1 MAPAFQLF
9 GFAIQSYP
17 LAVVLAAVGGLW
29 LAVRAA
35 RVLNID
41 DGRLYDLGFYALLGT
56 GLGAR
61 LTYVLTHLRAYADAP
76 LSVLSLTPTALWWPG
91 GLLVGLLV
99 AVIYWR
105 KHPLP
110 LALTLDAAAVSLSLA
125 LAIERLG
132 AFLGGQGLG
141 RATSMPWG
149 VTLWEQVRHPVQVY
163 EALALLAVLGV
174 LWWQLPRRR
183 YDGQIALLF
192 VLFYGGSRLF
202 LEAYRAQPL
211 LILDGIRAVQ
221 VIAFFATLGSLA
233 ALYARRFSGRDVQE
247 LSSPPSGEIAP
258 ASRNKVEQTEGE
270 IAEPQ

>member
-1 MAPAFQLF
+1 MAPTLRIL
-9 GFAIQSYP
+9 GLAIQSYP
-17 LAVVLAAVGGLW
+17 LAVLLAAGGGLW

-35 RVLNID
+35 RILGM
-41 DGRLYDLGFYALLGT
+41 DGDRLYGLGFDALLGT
-56 GLGAR
+56 ALGAR
-61 LTYVLTHLRAYADAP
+61 LTYVLTHLKAYADAP
-76 LSVLSLTPTALWWPG
+76 LSVLSLSPTALWWPG

-110 LALTLDAAAVSLSLA
+110 LALTLDAAAVGLSLS

-141 RATSMPWG
+141 QATSMPWG

-163 EALALLAVLGV
+163 EALALLAVLVV
-174 LWWQLPRRR
+174 LWRQLPRRR

-211 LILDGIRAVQ
+211 LILDGIRVVQ

-233 ALYARRFSGRDVQE
+233 ALYTRRRSCSTR
-247 LSSPPSGEIAP
+247 
-258 ASRNKVEQTEGE
+258 
-270 IAEPQ
+270 

>member
-1 MAPAFQLF
+1 MAPTLQIF
-9 GFAIQSYP
+9 GLAVQSYP
-17 LAVVLAAVGGLW
+17 LAVLLAAGGGLW
-29 LAVRAA
+29 LVVRAA
-35 RVLNID
+35 RVLEID
-41 DGRLYDLGFYALLGT
+41 DDRLYDLGFYALLGT

-91 GLLVGLLV
+91 GLVVGVLVV
-99 AVIYWR
+99 AIYWR

-110 LALTLDAAAVSLSLA
+110 LALTLDAAAVGLSLA

-141 RATSMPWG
+141 QATTMPWG

-174 LWWQLPRRR
+174 LWRQLPRRR

-192 VLFYGGSRLF
+192 VLLYGGSRLF
-202 LEAYRAQPL
+202 VEAYRAQPQ

-233 ALYARRFSGRDVQE
+233 ALYARRFSGKDVQE
-247 LSSPPSGEIAP
+247 PSSPPPGEIAP
-258 ASRNKVEQTEGE
+258 ASRSRAEWTEGE